1 MLQSH
6 LKEVFFKKKPSY
18 FKLGEI
24 EFWVIAAVLEKTSL
38 CD

>member
-6 LKEVFFKKKPSY
+6 LKDFFFKNSY